1 MHIHTCRLIRTQGS
15 LPSSLLYVAY
25 FLPTSINAAWLSV
38 ASGLGVLIVPVS
50 YGGSS
55 AYVEAE
61 AVVLAVV
68 VTAAGIELD
77 MEVSMKPYTWSLL
90 QCTSKAALAN
100 SSPANMF

>member
-1 MHIHTCRLIRTQGS
+1 MRGCCRHVILLTCLLHWLLNMHAHTRRLIRTQGS

-50 YGGSS
+50 YGGNSS
-55 AYVEAE
+55 YVEAE

-68 VTAAGIELD
+68 VTAAGK
-77 MEVSMKPYTWSLL
+77 EVKSYT
-90 QCTSKAALAN
+90 
-100 SSPANMF
+100 SPCLSA